1 MGRLLFAL
9 ARWGGL
15 RMPSEP
21 KSLMWSDVDWR
32 RDRLTVGSPKT
43 ARYVGHELRV
53 ISIFSEI
60 YAPLQEVFEQVDTGQ
75 PYVLPMLRD
84 RKAAAFR
91 KPVMAAIKRTGL
103 KQWPRLWQ
111 NIRATRQTEFE
122 QVSPSYVVC
131 TWMGNTRETARRH
144 YLQVTD
150 DTSKWPRAKRCSTGT
165 QQVVEG
171 RKKRAKP
178 ALGRKVSHLLVVK

>member
-1 MGRLLFAL
+1 
-9 ARWGGL
+9 
-15 RMPSEP
+15 
-21 KSLMWSDVDWR
+21 MWSDVDWR

-122 QVSPSYVVC
+122 QVSPSYVAC

-150 DTSKWPRAKRCSTGT
+150 EHFEMAARKAVQHGHATGRRGAQEESET
-165 QQVVEG
+165 RVGPQGFASAGSQVTPTGFEPVFSG
-171 RKKRAKP
+171 
-178 ALGRKVSHLLVVK
+178 